1 MTPSTGWQLALNQ
14 NQDFRRPPMP
24 CFLTTEFGAAI
35 GPMYQGRPP
44 LKEGI
49 VVGHEIMGAIGG
61 DRRGDD
67 RYRAW

>member
-1 MTPSTGWQLALNQ
+1 
-14 NQDFRRPPMP
+14 MP

-49 VVGHEIMGAIGG
+49 VVGHEIMGTIGG